1 MADIIVG
8 DPGNFEVGMSGRHTL
23 AETERAVS
31 GRLGGLQLDFAA
43 MMAVQNLHRTASA
56 IRNHFEQT
64 VLADAGLSWTGFVV
78 LWVSWI
84 WGSLESRDV
93 AAEAGIS
100 KGTLTGV
107 VKTLEGKGL
116 LRRASLPADGRL
128 VLLQI
133 TPDGEQ
139 LMLELF
145 PQVNAA
151 EAYTVSPLG
160 ADEVGDLAAVL
171 RRILAHLEDSRAG

>member
-1 MADIIVG
+1 
-8 DPGNFEVGMSGRHTL
+8 MSGRHTI

-43 MMAVQNLHRTASA
+43 MTAVQNLHRAASA

-64 VLADAGLSWTGFVV
+64 VLAEAGLSWTGFVV
-78 LWVSWI
+78 LWVTWI
-84 WGSLESRDV
+84 WDSLESRDA

-128 VLLQI
+128 VLLQL
-133 TPDGEQ
+133 TPAGER
-139 LMLELF
+139 LMLRLF
-145 PQVNAA
+145 PEVNAA
-151 EAYTVSPLG
+151 ETYAVSPLDP
-160 ADEVGDLAAVL
+160 AEVGDLAAAL
-171 RRILAHLEDSRAG
+171 RRILTHLEDARTAADQDSP